1 MNPDYLP
8 LAAYSAKYSVSIS
21 TLRRRI
27 KADDLIFLF
36 EDGKYLIYD
45 QPLSTHQRHRP
56 SQVSTRENSLVSAHT
71 GSQNSNQPANQTS
84 SQTMSFQNGS
94 QVVSQTGSILVE
106 RAPARPG
113 SRPAPSVVQ
122 APMSASVA
130 HASRLDFVES
140 TAKPGMTFDEV
151 KAHEEKILS
160 AANKLL
166 TELKQAYTHLLSEK
180 DLQILKL
187 QQEIADLQTLV
198 SVLEKNPALDPNLS
212 AAKQN

>member
-27 KADDLIFLF
+27 KADDLVFLF

-56 SQVSTRENSLVSAHT
+56 SQAPVRENSLVSAHT
-71 GSQNSNQPANQTS
+71 GSI
-84 SQTMSFQNGS
+84 
-94 QVVSQTGSILVE
+94 VIE
-106 RAPARPG
+106 RAPIR
-113 SRPAPSVVQ
+113 Q
-122 APMSASVA
+122 APRPPYAPVSTPPMIN

-140 TAKPGMTFDEV
+140 SAKPGMSYEEV
-151 KAHEEKILS
+151 KAHEEKILQ

-166 TELKQAYTHLLSEK
+166 TELKQAYTQMLSEK

-187 QQEIADLQTLV
+187 QQEVADLQTLV
-198 SVLEKNPALDPNLS
+198 SVLEKIPGADPG
-212 AAKQN
+212 